1 MLIMTRRA
9 KLVPIAIL
17 LLFVL
22 QSLTPVI
29 PTSYHVLEEKADSNS
44 QQMWLVNGSGHQ
56 LAGGK
61 MTFDGVQWDVREEAD
76 LDHWSN
82 DEIHSSA
89 TGFLSIHIEE
99 NGQIGSSNILEN
111 ITTFNLNDQN
121 FC

>member
-29 PTSYHVLEEKADSNS
+29 PTSYEVLDEKDDSNS

-56 LAGGK
+56 LAGGRI
-61 MTFDGVQWDVREEAD
+61 TLDGDK
-76 LDHWSN
+76 
-82 DEIHSSA
+82 
-89 TGFLSIHIEE
+89 LSLIHI
-99 NGQIGSSNILEN
+99 
-111 ITTFNLNDQN
+111 
-121 FC
+121 